1 MLSKLVQ
8 SKLEKLHTEQ
18 IIDCCPNDEDKKSYT
33 IALNKKLGL
42 KPIYHTVKDNIGAK
56 CFLNWL
62 DESRAKNVVNW

>member
-1 MLSKLVQ
+1 MTQTRK
-8 SKLEKLHTEQ
+8 TGY
-18 IIDCCPNDEDKKSYT
+18 N